1 MIGRFRRSKKKPPE
15 VPEAEL
21 ARRLTDEDYACA
33 CCGKVLHAGTGVIWP
48 KGPLNWKNPPDPAE
62 DAVFEDGGLEIFTK
76 NYARRDGDNLL
87 RAYLPVPVKGTE
99 GSVFIGVWASLRAGN
114 HARFRAAQARG
125 DADRLG
131 DLPSFLYT
139 QLPRL
144 TGPLL
149 TEGIISPYSDGRM
162 PLYWITTEKHPFYAA
177 QQEGLSAV
185 EIVEIYESFGQSE
198 LIKHL
203 KA

>member
-1 MIGRFRRSKKKPPE
+1 MIRLFRRTKAPKMI
-15 VPEAEL
+15 PEAEL
-21 ARRLTDEDYACA
+21 ARRLVDPDYTCA
-33 CCGKVLHAGTGVIWP
+33 CCGKVLGAAKCLRP
-48 KGPLNWKNPPDPAE
+48 EAPFSWKNPPEPAE
-62 DAVFEDGGLEIFTK
+62 DDSFEAGGVEIFTH

-99 GSVFIGVWASLRAGN
+99 GSVFLGVWCSLKAGN

-125 DADRLG
+125 DADKLG
-131 DLPSFLYT
+131 DLHSWLYT

-149 TEGIISPYSDGRM
+149 TEGVLVPYSEGRK
-162 PLYWITTEKHPFYAA
+162 PLYWITNERHPFYAA
-177 QQEGLSAV
+177 QQDGLSAS
-185 EIVEIYESFGQSE
+185 EILEVYESFGHDDVVSC
-198 LIKHL
+198 L